1 MFSVH
6 PSLVQGLAKK
16 FKNRGIPYEDLVQVV
31 SLGLGKAIRSFDRR
45 KGAEFTTFAAH
56 CMVGEIK
63 HHFRD
68 NGWHLRSP
76 SISEIAEEFETSEE
90 EVIEVIYE
98 DITNGKLQ

>member
-6 PSLVQGLAKK
+6 PSLVQGLAKR
-16 FKNRGIPYEDLVQVV
+16 FKNREIPYEDLVQVV
-31 SLGLGKAIRSFDRR
+31 SLGLVKAIRSFDRT

-56 CMVGEIK
+56 NMVGEIK

-68 NGWHLRSP
+68 NRWRLCSP
-76 SISEIAEEFETSEE
+76 TLSEIAEEFERSEE

-98 DITNGKLQ
+98 DNANG